1 MIYTILSFFL
11 FLDFTRFK
19 FELINQKMFEMKKI
33 THFTYLVIFH
43 LKVIVY
49 QNVNYQTLHI
59 VDKFIII
66 IRNHNI

>member
-49 QNVNYQTLHI
+49 QNVNLLYTYG
-59 VDKFIII
+59 
-66 IRNHNI
+66 HNLQKHSFVI